1 MAKRQDG
8 TEGHGRR
15 LRFFCRC
22 AARSGCYRICYS
34 GSIPESSPCRC
45 SAAVSRGIRMYC
57 ILKIFPEGRSEYSPR
72 ALRASPD
79 FPKWGI
85 VFRSSLR
92 FLPVFFPV
100 FARQIAGYL
109 PRKNG
114 KTSSEEIPESGPGKI
129 TIGFDPKKLILWW
142 QRL

>member
-1 MAKRQDG
+1 
-8 TEGHGRR
+8 
-15 LRFFCRC
+15 
-22 AARSGCYRICYS
+22 
-34 GSIPESSPCRC
+34 
-45 SAAVSRGIRMYC
+45 MYC

-72 ALRASPD
+72 ELRASPD

-100 FARQIAGYL
+100 FICQIAGYL

-129 TIGFDPKKLILWW
+129 RIGFDPKKLILWW